1 MVSSNNAINNT
12 VGASISG
19 VTNTLTVTNPS
30 NTASSAARE
39 TIVVGGGTAADPTI
53 NWNVS
58 GVTNWEMGIDNS
70 DSDKWKLSQGTALGT
85 NDTMVAFTG
94 GSVLKPRQPGFL
106 AYRSANVANV
116 TGDGT
121 NYTAIFDVEQFD
133 TASSYDNTT
142 GTFTA
147 PVSGIYNF
155 SCSLMAANVQASNT
169 AMFLD
174 YKINAGLG
182 SETNWRFFQAN
193 SANIQTTGIP
203 DLKLCGASG
212 SITISLTAGD
222 TVNAILT
229 VTNGV
234 KTVTFYSD
242 TAGNPGFFFSWFCGY
257 LLG

>member
-1 MVSSNNAINNT
+1 MVSANNAIYNT

-39 TIVVGGGTAADPTI
+39 TIVVGGATAADPTL

-85 NDTMVAFTG
+85 NDTIVAFTAG
-94 GSVLKPRQPGFL
+94 QVLLPRQPAFL
-106 AYRSANVANV
+106 AVVTATQSNV

-121 NYTAIFDVEQFD
+121 VYTVIFDSEIQD
-133 TASSYDNTT
+133 IGGNYNTAT

-147 PVSGIYNF
+147 PVAGTYFFTAAINMTGINVGHSSGIMDIVVNGTTFYHGNGGGPF
-155 SCSLMAANVQASNT
+155 QQSDGNNLDWMATVAVPLS
-169 AMFLD
+169 
-174 YKINAGLG
+174 AG
-182 SETNWRFFQAN
+182 N
-193 SANIQTTGIP
+193 
-203 DLKLCGASG
+203 
-212 SITISLTAGD
+212 
-222 TVNAILT
+222 T
-229 VTNGV
+229 VTSTINIAGGAKV
-234 KTVTFYSD
+234 VDVLGTVAVGQRVTH
-242 TAGNPGFFFSWFCGY
+242 FSGW